1 MSNTTPTLNRAIAAV
16 VCTRGHA
23 HTLNVARFDVIMML
37 RRVRCTLS
45 RVIMS
50 CQRRTPS
57 WTVKTKQKVHEPQD
71 MSGTRWAT
79 RRQGHVGPQ
88 DVRDT
93 LGHKKSGTRWATR
106 RQGHVRFL
114 GQKTRVLQAAGLH
127 LDICQLLPLRKQV
140 LSLLDKGHRAS
151 AIRSLCLQEGQ
162 ESACP
167 KRSAVIM

>member
-50 CQRRTPS
+50 CQSRTPS
-57 WTVKTKQKVHEPQD
+57 LTVKEKC
-71 MSGTRWAT
+71 MSHKTC
-79 RRQGHVGPQ
+79 QGHVF
-88 DVRDT
+88 
-93 LGHKKSGTRWATR
+93 WATR

-151 AIRSLCLQEGQ
+151 AIRSLCLQEGGGQ